1 MSAHDAL
8 ARMADMSG
16 RAVLITGGFGHL
28 GLTMAESLAPF
39 GARLILVDR
48 PQAPE
53 PAERLAALRAA
64 GAAGV
69 ETLRADLADP
79 DGVERLIGAATDLA
93 PTLDVLI
100 HNAAF
105 VGTSA
110 SEGWAVPFDAQSVE
124 LWRQAVEIN
133 LTAPFRLTQGLAPA
147 LRRSDAASVIHILSI
162 YGLVGPDWR
171 LYEGTAMGNPAAY
184 AASKG
189 GLAQMT
195 RYLATTLAP
204 RVRVNAIAPGGIER
218 GQAAEFQSRYLA
230 RTPLGR
236 MARLDDFA
244 GATLFLASRMS
255 AYVTGQTLAVDGG
268 WTAW

>member
-1 MSAHDAL
+1 MSLSPTL
-8 ARMADMSG
+8 ARLVDMRG
-16 RAVLITGGFGHL
+16 RTALITGGFGHL
-28 GLTMAESLAPF
+28 GLTMADTLGAA
-39 GARLILVDR
+39 GARLLLVGWAG
-48 PQAPE
+48 QPE
-53 PAERLAALRAA
+53 PAQRLAAMRAGGA
-64 GAAGV
+64 GGV
-69 ETLRADLADP
+69 EVLRADLGAP
-79 DGVERLIGAATDLA
+79 GAVEALIAHVLDIA
-93 PTLDVLI
+93 PCLDVLI
-100 HNAAF
+100 NNAAF

-110 SEGWAVPFDAQSVE
+110 NEGWTTSFETQSSE
-124 LWRQAVEIN
+124 LWRKAVEIN
-133 LTAPFRLTQGLAPA
+133 LTAPFRLSQGLAPA
-147 LRRSDAASVIHILSI
+147 LRRSDAASIVNVASI

-189 GLAQMT
+189 GLDQLT

-204 RVRVNAIAPGGIER
+204 HVRVNTLAPGGIER
-218 GQAAEFQSRYLA
+218 GQTLKFQERYIA

-236 MARLDDFA
+236 MATLDDFA